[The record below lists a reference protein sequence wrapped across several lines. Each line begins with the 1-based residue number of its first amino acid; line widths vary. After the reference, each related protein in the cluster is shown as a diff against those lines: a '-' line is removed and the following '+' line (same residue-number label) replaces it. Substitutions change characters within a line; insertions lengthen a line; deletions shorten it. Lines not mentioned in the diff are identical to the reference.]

1 MSLEDRLT
9 VIDENRQIINEKFN
23 KNKNLVNRY
32 IIVVQ
37 LFEKI
42 FEM

>member
-1 MSLEDRLT
+1 MSLEDRLK

-23 KNKNLVNRY
+23 ENKNLVNRY

>member
-23 KNKNLVNRY
+23 ENKNLVNRY